1 MHWLI
6 LLLAGICEII
16 WAVGLKLSGGFTRF
30 WPSVWTVLAMLAS
43 FVLLCSAMKKI
54 PLGTAYAVWTGIGAA
69 GTVVAGIILFNESR
83 DLSRLFFI
91 GLILA
96 GIIGL
101 KATHTG

>member
-6 LLLAGICEII
+6 LVLAGICEII

-43 FVLLCSAMKKI
+43 FALLCAALKKI

-69 GTVVAGIILFNESR
+69 GTVVAGIMLFNESR

-91 GLILA
+91 GLILV